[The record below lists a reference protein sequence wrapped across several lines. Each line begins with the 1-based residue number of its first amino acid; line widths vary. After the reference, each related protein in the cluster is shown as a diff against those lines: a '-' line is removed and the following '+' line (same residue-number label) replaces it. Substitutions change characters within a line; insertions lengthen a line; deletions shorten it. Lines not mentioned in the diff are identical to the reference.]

1 MVSPLIVAKAYAAA
15 QGAASAQVGSAATA
29 ASAGPDFG
37 HMVTAALHD
46 AMSASRTAETQ
57 MTAQMQGKAN
67 LVDVVTSISSAQSSL
82 ETVMAIRDQA
92 ISAYQEI
99 MRMPI

>member
-15 QGAASAQVGSAATA
+15 QGAATAQVGTTASAA
-29 ASAGPDFG
+29 AGPDFG
-37 HMVTAALHD
+37 HMVTAALND

-57 MTAQMQGKAN
+57 MTHQMQGKAN
-67 LVDVVTSISSAQSSL
+67 LVDVVTSISSAQTSL

>member
-1 MVSPLIVAKAYAAA
+1 MVAPLIAAKAYAAIQDA
-15 QGAASAQVGSAATA
+15 AGAGL
-29 ASAGPDFG
+29 AGAGGPVAGGDFG
-37 HMVTAALHD
+37 HMVSQVISQAVGD
-46 AMSASRTAETQ
+46 SRNAETQ
-57 MTAQMQGKAN
+57 MSAQMQGKAN
-67 LVDVVTSISSAQSSL
+67 LVDVVTSISSAQTSL